1 MPRKSSAAPPR
12 LQGRTGRRIAAPEV
26 SSRNR
31 NLTTQAVRQIEA
43 QVAIASADL
52 MLSPEHSREER
63 SLLKALSRLKTE
75 REKIEFIQVTRL
87 GFYTPRLST
96 GEPIRADHFDYEDL
110 TRNQKYR
117 FRRAAGKA
125 RKAMDDANFALLPA
139 KMDRERLTLLRQQT
153 RDAGGIVTKRAVF
166 LPIEPG
172 ERKRVARGP
181 EALSFMP
188 AANSF
193 VITQKWRSS
202 TGELHEERRFLAG
215 ATYVADRVGALEK
228 VWKRQ
233 KFDPKRQ
240 QIRFLAR
247 GKYLSA
253 ASFGDLGTLLRHLQG
268 YSPELTAKILDSL
281 KIVIVTRGTPP
292 RGGVPIREIDV
303 ATGKSRRA
311 SRATVRRIADAEVK
325 RQVKR
330 RKRRRNRRGTTT

>member
-1 MPRKSSAAPPR
+1 MPRKSSAKPPR

-26 SSRNR
+26 SRRNSK
-31 NLTTQAVRQIEA
+31 LTTQAIRQIEA
-43 QVAIASADL
+43 QVAVASADL

-63 SLLKALSRLKTE
+63 RILKTLSRLQTE

-87 GFYTPRLST
+87 GFYTPQLST
-96 GEPIRADHFDYEDL
+96 GEPIRADHFAYEDL

-117 FRRAAGKA
+117 FRRAAASA
-125 RKAMDDANFALLPA
+125 RKAMDDANFALLP
-139 KMDRERLTLLRQQT
+139 KMDRERAALLRQQVT
-153 RDAGGIVTKRAVF
+153 DAGGVVTKRAVF
-166 LPIEPG
+166 LPIEAG

-181 EALSFMP
+181 EALTFMP

-193 VITQKWRSS
+193 VLTQKWRSS
-202 TGELHEERRFLAG
+202 TGELHEERRFTAG
-215 ATYVADRVGALEK
+215 ATYVADRVEALEK

-253 ASFGDLGTLLRHLQG
+253 ASFSDLGTLLRHLQG
-268 YSPELTAKILDSL
+268 YSPELSAKILDSL
-281 KIVIVTRGTPP
+281 KIVIVTKGTPP
-292 RGGVPIREIDV
+292 RGGVPLREIDV

-311 SRATVRRIADAEVK
+311 TPATIRRVADTEAARK
-325 RQVKR
+325 AKR
-330 RKRRRNRRGTTT
+330 RKRRRRVRGTTT